1 MGKKGEM
8 YRVLIYNQPTL
19 AIAMAAQQFDLLIMM
34 MESPLGRMDYTLGRD
49 VNSCIRSNNM
59 TNIVMHSVGSGWGE
73 QWHCFWAVDD
83 LPHAKPILFVGLY
96 RELNRWMGE
105 IPVF

>member
-1 MGKKGEM
+1 MSVIRPVGSMIVATGVRGVWLARQVPYFHPMGKKGEM
-8 YRVLIYNQPTL
+8 YIVLIYNQPTL

-59 TNIVMHSVGSGWGE
+59 TNILMHSTNSGQGE
-73 QWHCFWAVDD
+73 Q
-83 LPHAKPILFVGLY
+83 
-96 RELNRWMGE
+96 
-105 IPVF
+105 